1 MQRSLLVAAAAL
13 LVAFA
18 GPTAALAQIS
28 SADQYVEDV
37 PTSTGGAQGSS
48 GGGGGG
54 GGDDDAAPLSPA
66 AEQALDES
74 GGADAN
80 ALRHVA
86 TSPTLGAPSQT
97 LAGAG
102 TPRDQNRE
110 VSVASALSQGIGALA
125 GVDARGSSTALLA
138 ALAIVTAA
146 IAAFAVRRSRRGR
159 TS

>member
-37 PTSTGGAQGSS
+37 PTSTGGVQGSS
-48 GGGGGG
+48 EGG
-54 GGDDDAAPLSPA
+54 GGDGSAPLSPA
-66 AEQALDES
+66 AEQALDAS

-110 VSVASALSQGIGALA
+110 VSVASALSQGIGALG

-138 ALAIVTAA
+138 ALAVVTAA